1 MLAWQSTK
9 RSGGMRWAGVLAVS
23 AFLLAL
29 GPGPLASKS
38 FAGTYTASD
47 CAGWNTYSAAQ
58 YGEANHHMLAV
69 SRDCAGG
76 GVGLG
81 IAVPQAYWAGGFGRW
96 TAFAP
101 GGTHIVSIS
110 GSARG
115 VSADGWQAQVAGCT
129 PTYCNVLGP
138 FGGGY
143 WSAFGLGAA
152 DYNNW
157 WVQLV
162 CVTGNCYG
170 SIQAGAAVRDVS
182 LVMSDDTAP
191 SVSGSGQLL
200 NGEVQRGTGR
210 IDAESSD
217 VGAGLVSD
225 WVLVN
230 DQEVARQNYGC
241 GGTPMQPCPSSGA
254 TLHFDLDTQSSPF
267 HDGTN
272 LLQVCAADF
281 GSPPNVS
288 CTAKRNIEVDNSCT
302 PSSVPGGSDLTAV
315 FPRTGSDTVDV
326 KAGQGAGLTGQLTDK
341 SGNPV
346 SGATLCVQEGIVGQG
361 LESVG
366 TLTTKSNGRYTYGVA
381 PGPNRNLRVGYR
393 FNRDQVQRNAH
404 FNSRLAPKL
413 KLSKRTTKNG
423 KGVRLYGSIP
433 GPENNDRVVILQ
445 ARYPH
450 TKRWNTFEKAKTD
463 LTGSFLLK
471 YRFTSTFVTTK
482 YGMRAVVPEQN
493 GYPYQGGT
501 SRVKRITVI
510 GRTPHGQHLRR

>member
-1 MLAWQSTK
+1 MLACHTT
-9 RSGGMRWAGVLAVS
+9 GGLGVRTWVRAL
-23 AFLLAL
+23 FLSIVLLTL
-29 GPGPLASKS
+29 GSVPLASKS
-38 FAGTYTASD
+38 FAGTYTASE
-47 CAGWNTYSAAQ
+47 CASWNTYSAAQ

-69 SRDCAGG
+69 TRDCGG
-76 GVGLG
+76 GGNGLG
-81 IAVPQAYWAGGFGRW
+81 IAFPQAYWAGGFGRW
-96 TAFAP
+96 TVFAP
-101 GGTHIVSIS
+101 GGTHMVTIS
-110 GSARG
+110 GAARG
-115 VSADGWQAQVAGCT
+115 VSADGWQAQVAGCS
-129 PTYCNVLGP
+129 PTNCNVLGP

-170 SIQAGAAVRDVS
+170 SPQAGAFVRDVTM
-182 LVMSDDTAP
+182 VMSDDSAPNVTA
-191 SVSGSGQLL
+191 SGQLL
-200 NGEVQRGTGR
+200 NGQLQRGTGR
-210 IDAESSD
+210 IDVESSD

-254 TLHFDLDTQSSPF
+254 TLHFDIDTQSSPF
-267 HDGTN
+267 HDGSN
-272 LLQVCAADF
+272 VLQVCAADY
-281 GSPPNVS
+281 GGPPNVS

-302 PSSVPGGSDLTAV
+302 PSSVPGGSDLSAV
-315 FPRTGSDTVDV
+315 FPRSDSDTVDV
-326 KAGQGAGLTGQLTDK
+326 KAGQGAALTGQLTDK

-346 SGATLCVQEGIVGQG
+346 AGATLCVQEGIVGQG

-393 FNRDQVQRNAH
+393 FNRDQVQRTAH

-413 KLSKRTTKNG
+413 KLSKRTVKNG
-423 KGVRLYGSIP
+423 RGVKLYGSIP
-433 GPENNDRVVILQ
+433 GPSNNERVVILQ

-450 TKRWNTFEKAKTD
+450 SKRWNTFDKAKTD
-463 LTGSFLLK
+463 ATGAYVLR
-471 YRFTSTFVTTK
+471 YRFTSTFVTTN
-482 YGMRAVVPEQN
+482 YRMRAVVPEQN
-493 GYPYQGGT
+493 GYPYDGGA
-501 SRVKRITVI
+501 SRPKKIKVI
-510 GRTPHGQHLRR
+510 GRTPHGHHL